1 MSGFPDVFM
10 DCLWLKWSSTPA
22 TKTCRWD
29 RAIGVAQRGYR
40 KMLAVSA
47 GATED
52 KAIWTPVPTRVEGTL
67 PKGRWVVRLGQVL
80 WIGPEPGDFYLGT
93 KWQGCVVHFYRNV

>member
-1 MSGFPDVFM
+1 
-10 DCLWLKWSSTPA
+10 
-22 TKTCRWD
+22 
-29 RAIGVAQRGYR
+29 
-40 KMLAVSA
+40 MLAVSA

-80 WIGPEPGDFYLGT
+80 WNWSRTWGLLSRDEVAGLRCSLLPQRVDGGTGSRGEGSGGDTEGDPPPGRRASSTSSLLAPP
-93 KWQGCVVHFYRNV
+93 